1 MSELNEKLI
10 TLKQQL
16 SKRNS
21 LEKMRNSLEQRRAD
35 LEVKLS
41 DLDAAMKK
49 ERRDVEKLEKGGVVS
64 FFYSVTGKKEQKL
77 EKERN
82 EADEALKNY
91 ASVKK
96 EYDAITENIG
106 HYNTELDKF
115 IERRLQLDKL
125 LNEKKDQL
133 KAAGADITEIER
145 IGAML
150 GRYEKQLSE
159 IDDALVTSEAARET
173 SGAIVELLVSA
184 EEAAKY
190 DLQTSHSYGGLE
202 KYDDLRS
209 AQGLVSKLRE
219 QLKSV
224 RSELVGI
231 DLSADIN
238 VEISGFLH
246 YADRRLDGLIMD
258 KIVFDRIQGM
268 LDDSR
273 NIKQKLDAVVHR
285 LRDRQEELETDVED
299 IRNDYE
305 LLLIEA

>member
-49 ERRDVEKLEKGGVVS
+49 EQRDVEKLERGGVVS

-91 ASVKK
+91 DSVKK

-106 HYNTELDKF
+106 HYNTELDKL

-133 KAAGADITEIER
+133 KAAGADMTEIER

-190 DLQTSHSYGGLE
+190 DLQTSHRYGGLE

-209 AQGLVSKLRE
+209 AQGLVFKLRE

-224 RSELVGI
+224 RSELVGL

-258 KIVFDRIQGM
+258 KIVFDKIQGM

-273 NIKQKLDAVVHR
+273 KIKQKMDAVVHR

-305 LLLIEA
+305 QLLIEA

>member
-49 ERRDVEKLEKGGVVS
+49 EQRDVEKLERGGVVS

-91 ASVKK
+91 DSVKK

-106 HYNTELDKF
+106 HYNTELDKL

-133 KAAGADITEIER
+133 KAAGADMTEIER

-190 DLQTSHSYGGLE
+190 DLQTSHRYGGLE

-209 AQGLVSKLRE
+209 AQGLVFKLRE

-224 RSELVGI
+224 RSELVGL

-238 VEISGFLH
+238 VKISGFLH

-258 KIVFDRIQGM
+258 KIVFDKIQGM

-305 LLLIEA
+305 QLLIEA

>member
-49 ERRDVEKLEKGGVVS
+49 EQRDVEKLESGGVVS

-91 ASVKK
+91 DSVKK

-106 HYNTELDKF
+106 HYNTELDKL

-133 KAAGADITEIER
+133 KAAGADMTEIER

-190 DLQTSHSYGGLE
+190 DLQTSHRYGGLE

-224 RSELVGI
+224 RSELVGL

-258 KIVFDRIQGM
+258 KIVFDKIQGM

-305 LLLIEA
+305 QLLIEA

>member
-49 ERRDVEKLEKGGVVS
+49 EQRDVEKLERGGVVS

-77 EKERN
+77 EKERY

-91 ASVKK
+91 DSVKK

-106 HYNTELDKF
+106 HYNTELDKL

-133 KAAGADITEIER
+133 KAAGADMTEIER

-190 DLQTSHSYGGLE
+190 DLQTSHRYGGLE

-258 KIVFDRIQGM
+258 KIVFDKIQGM

-305 LLLIEA
+305 QLLIEA